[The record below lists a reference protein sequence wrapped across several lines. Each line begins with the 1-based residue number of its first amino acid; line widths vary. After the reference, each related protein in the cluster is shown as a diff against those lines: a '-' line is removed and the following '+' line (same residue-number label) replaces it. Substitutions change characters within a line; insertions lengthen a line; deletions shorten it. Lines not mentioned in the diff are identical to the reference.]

1 MDTNHSDH
9 LDHADHSEK
18 QSAFAPPTQKTPGVP
33 RVVIVGGGF
42 GGLYAARTLAHSAVH
57 ITLIDKTNHHVF
69 QPLLYQVATASL
81 SPEQITAPLR
91 SVLRNNRN
99 VEVLM
104 GEVHGVDTKQ
114 QLVYMEHLTL
124 PYDYLIL
131 AMGSRHSYFGHP
143 EWEQFAPG
151 LKAITD
157 ATTVRRN
164 ILLAFEAAEIEQ
176 DDEKRKA
183 LMTFVLVGGGPTGVE
198 MSGQIAEI
206 AHRALSSDFRHINPS
221 WARVLL
227 VEAGPRLLAGF
238 HESLATKSQQYL
250 ERMGIE
256 VRTNARVENVDA
268 HSVTINGEYIRCGS
282 ILWAAG
288 NAASPAGK
296 WVGADWVDV
305 ELTKSGQAKVTPRL
319 TVKGL
324 DNVFI
329 IGDTAYLEQDGKP
342 LPGVAQAAIQMGK
355 YVAKVI
361 HNQVAH
367 KPAPPPFRYFDKG
380 NMATVGRKFAIYD
393 LNELRTP
400 AGKRLTGPI
409 RFAGFFAWL
418 MWLGIH
424 VIYLIG
430 FGNRFFVLMNW
441 LTSYLTFARGARL
454 ITPDAGSHIARPLE
468 ALSESSGQSTTPS
481 LHESVPEKS
490 DLQREL
496 LKVNT

>member
-1 MDTNHSDH
+1 MDTRQPENKAA
-9 LDHADHSEK
+9 L
-18 QSAFAPPTQKTPGVP
+18 APPTQKTPGVP

-42 GGLYAARTLAHSAVH
+42 GGLYAARTLAHSPIH

-91 SVLRNNRN
+91 SVVRSNRN

-104 GEVHGVDTKQ
+104 GEVKGVDTSQ
-114 QLVYMEHLTL
+114 QLVHLEHLDI

-131 AMGSRHSYFGHP
+131 AMGARHSYFAHP

-151 LKAITD
+151 LKAVTD

-176 DDEKRKA
+176 DPDKRQA

-206 AHRALSSDFRHINPS
+206 AHRALSRDFRHINPS

-238 HESLATKSQQYL
+238 HESLATKSQRYL
-250 ERMGIE
+250 ERMGVE

-268 HSVTINGEYIRCGS
+268 HSVTINGERIACGS
-282 ILWAAG
+282 VLWAAG

-296 WVGADWVDV
+296 WVGA
-305 ELTKSGQAKVTPRL
+305 ELTRSGQAKVTPNL
-319 TVKGL
+319 KVKGL
-324 DNVFI
+324 DNVFV
-329 IGDTAYLEQDGKP
+329 IGDTAYLEQDGRP
-342 LPGVAQAAIQMGK
+342 LPGVAQPAIQMGK
-355 YVAKVI
+355 YVAKYI
-361 HNQVAH
+361 KNKTEG
-367 KPAPPPFRYFDKG
+367 KPEPPPFRYFDKG

-400 AGKRLTGPI
+400 SGKRLTGPI
-409 RFAGFFAWL
+409 RFGGFFAWL

-424 VIYLIG
+424 VVYLIG
-430 FGNRFFVLMNW
+430 FGNRFFVILNW
-441 LTSYLTFARGARL
+441 TASYLTFARGSRL
-454 ITPDAGSHIARPLE
+454 ITPDAGPHIAQPTTIPV
-468 ALSESSGQSTTPS
+468 ASSEQPS
-481 LHESVPEKS
+481 VFPTRDTIQEKS
-490 DLQREL
+490 DPQREL
-496 LKVNT
+496 LKSHP